1 MTLHPAYAA
10 TRISSNLKGST
21 KQFGWLQAPATIR
34 IDNFTVGTTS
44 SASLAHDFAATLL
57 RTNNRSCHSSLEL
70 DSVFL
75 GL

>member
-1 MTLHPAYAA
+1 ML
-10 TRISSNLKGST
+10 NNCV
-21 KQFGWLQAPATIR
+21 FGTYRAPATIR

-57 RTNNRSCHSSLEL
+57 RTNNSTCYSSLEL